1 MDSPADRAMP
11 PAPKTAV
18 LGVTTMT
25 ALPNAIRKGLTFF
38 AILGA
43 ATFLVAACGGG
54 GGGGEPIKPP
64 PIKPPP
70 GKMKIVPNGA
80 PTTKG
85 SIPDR
90 TLGVGGRAVID
101 LSGYFADPNGDSLTY
116 RLTYRPS
123 RNSANVRAS
132 VSGNSLLIRGV
143 ASPGVT
149 VRVTARDPGG
159 LSAYQDIDVS
169 VKALVE
175 NRAPT
180 ARGSIPDRTLEV
192 GESYTIDLSGYFTDP
207 DGDRLTYRL
216 DFSSGHDGNVRASVS
231 GDELQIQGVASP
243 GANVR
248 VTASDPSGRTAYQDF
263 AVNVSAVGSGQP
275 VPDDPLDDVN
285 VQISSSCP
293 RQVQI
298 CVRDNACEDGD
309 RISVSVNGAQ
319 LFSGELFNAAHC
331 FNAPVREGANAVSVL
346 ALNGT
351 GYKGACDHP
360 NANTGEIRING
371 QAQGWRHPARAG
383 SRANINVTIGPAGG
397 SCSPG
402 SGTGRNSDPVARG
415 SIPNQTLE
423 VGGRETI
430 DLSRYFTDPD
440 GDRLTYQLR
449 FSSGQRDNVRASV
462 SGNRLEIQ
470 GAAPPGATVRVI
482 ASDPS
487 GRWASQDF
495 TVTVRA
501 QRSRQFVSIAG
512 GYRETRSGGVGAV
525 AWATGTGNSA
535 SAAERDA
542 SNRCATLLSASCAL
556 VGGGTTYCISLAYG
570 DERMSTGNGRTRV
583 ASRNSA
589 VAACRRASPS
599 SPGTCAVPTGDG
611 GLATICGSDGR

>member
-1 MDSPADRAMP
+1 
-11 PAPKTAV
+11 
-18 LGVTTMT
+18 MT

-54 GGGGEPIKPP
+54 GGGGGPIKPP

-70 GKMKIVPNGA
+70 GPVMKIVPNGA

-101 LSGYFADPNGDSLTY
+101 LSGYFADPDGDSLTY

-192 GESYTIDLSGYFTDP
+192 GERYTIDLSNYFTDP
-207 DGDRLTYRL
+207 DGDRLTYQL
-216 DFSSGHDGNVRASVS
+216 TFSSGHDGNVHASVS

-243 GANVR
+243 GARVR

-263 AVNVSAVGSGQP
+263 TVSVSAVGSGQP
-275 VPDDPLDDVN
+275 PNDPLDDVN

-298 CVRDNACEDGD
+298 CVRDNSCEDGD

-319 LFSGELFNAAHC
+319 LFSGELFNAPHC

-351 GYKGACDHP
+351 GYKGACDHI

-402 SGTGRNSDPVARG
+402 SGTGGDPRMRSQRFVAMAWG
-415 SIPNQTLE
+415 S
-423 VGGRETI
+423 RET
-430 DLSRYFTDPD
+430 
-440 GDRLTYQLR
+440 
-449 FSSGQRDNVRASV
+449 
-462 SGNRLEIQ
+462 
-470 GAAPPGATVRVI
+470 
-482 ASDPS
+482 
-487 GRWASQDF
+487 GRSFEW
-495 TVTVRA
+495 
-501 QRSRQFVSIAG
+501 
-512 GYRETRSGGVGAV
+512 
-525 AWATGTGNSA
+525 AWATGTGDSA
-535 SAAERDA
+535 SAAKRDA
-542 SNRCATLLSASCAL
+542 SNRCAATLSASCRL
-556 VGGGTTYCISLAYG
+556 VSEGTTRCVALA
-570 DERMSTGNGRTRV
+570 ESECTGNCQNPAVGIDYGNTRV
-583 ASRNSA
+583 ASQNAA
-589 VAACRRASPS
+589 VAACRSVSPS
-599 SPGTCAVPTGDG
+599 SAVARTCAVPTGRG
-611 GLATICGSDGR
+611 GLADICGSDGR